1 MIPWY
6 VIQSFP
12 SSRHL
17 GSHRM
22 VRPLRKSIEW
32 GSRYAGYRTHDAV
45 FRSTTATS
53 VFALLST
60 FWNSLTR

>member
-1 MIPWY
+1 MVCNTKFSLSHY
-6 VIQSFP
+6 
-12 SSRHL
+12 H

-22 VRPLRKSIEW
+22 VRPLRKNVQW
-32 GSRYAGYRTHDAV
+32 GSRYSGYRTHDAV
-45 FRSTTATS
+45 FLSTTATS